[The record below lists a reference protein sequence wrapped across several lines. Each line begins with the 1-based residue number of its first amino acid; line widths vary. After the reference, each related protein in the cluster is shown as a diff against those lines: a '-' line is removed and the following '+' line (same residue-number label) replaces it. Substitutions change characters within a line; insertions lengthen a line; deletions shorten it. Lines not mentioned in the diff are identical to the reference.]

1 MVLAF
6 DKAQSP
12 YIIAQPLHHSQQI
25 IENTPN
31 GVIIELT
38 VYDTPELLMTLLGY
52 GNGVE
57 VRSPA
62 SLREKI
68 KEIIQQMQSVYQ

>member
-1 MVLAF
+1 M
-6 DKAQSP
+6 
-12 YIIAQPLHHSQQI
+12 
-25 IENTPN
+25 
-31 GVIIELT
+31 